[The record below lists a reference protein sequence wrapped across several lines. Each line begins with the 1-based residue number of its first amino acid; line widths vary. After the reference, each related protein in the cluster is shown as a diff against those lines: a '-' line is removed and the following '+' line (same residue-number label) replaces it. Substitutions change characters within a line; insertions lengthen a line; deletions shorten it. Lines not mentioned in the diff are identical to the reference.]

1 MSTMFT
7 AATLAIRKVAL
18 PSLLI
23 NVLSLAVPLT
33 VLQIYDRII
42 PNQSYGTATLLLFG
56 ATVAV
61 LLDSFLRYV
70 RSWLLAASSSQIE
83 QQRYEQIITTLSSA
97 PSRQITKLRV
107 GGVQSGLDAVAKV
120 KDIYSGSLMS
130 GLIDFPFALL
140 FLFLIYYVGGELVFV
155 PIAVWVV
162 TALVVWFS
170 SAKATERTE
179 QSAKLE
185 SNRIGFLLGM
195 TRHLLGIK
203 RQAGEYKTYTAFKKL
218 NQQHRLNLADE
229 EAKQSF
235 AQECIYLA
243 SLGTSVAIV
252 IIGSLYV
259 LDGDLTTG
267 GLAACSILAGRA
279 VAPLSAIVS
288 LRLRYGSMQSSL
300 HAVNQLLELTPEK
313 QPDINQLTPLTSFE
327 LIDVEFERFG
337 NTYQVNGSLA
347 TQSLNL
353 ITAVPN
359 ESACHFLTI
368 LSGLAP
374 TTSGDI
380 KVNGITVDHNQLRAL
395 GSYTASKATI
405 LQGSILDNLCGF
417 QPSIAQNALTFAK
430 KLGLYQVLTQL
441 PDGLE
446 TKIGDMQ
453 AIPLSQSSVRMI
465 TLCHALALD
474 NDLLVIDK
482 PELDLDIDSWPKLA
496 EVLINQTCNGKT
508 VVIVSHNPVFVDLC
522 THQLTI
528 EKAEEH
534 KEHAHD

>member
-7 AATLAIRKVAL
+7 AATLAIKKVAL

-56 ATVAV
+56 ATLAV

-83 QQRYEQIITTLSSA
+83 QQHYAHLVDTLGRA
-97 PSRQITKLRV
+97 PARQITKLRV

-120 KDIYSGSLMS
+120 KDVYSGGLMS

-140 FLFLIYYVGGELVFV
+140 FLFLIYYVGGDLVFV
-155 PIAVWVV
+155 PIGVWLA
-162 TALVVWFS
+162 TGFIVWFS

-195 TRHLLGIK
+195 TRHILGIK

-218 NQQHRLNLADE
+218 NQEHRLHLADE

-259 LDGDLTTG
+259 LDGELTTG

-279 VAPLSAIVS
+279 VAPLSALVS

-300 HAVNQLLELTPEK
+300 HAVNQLMALTPEK
-313 QPDINQLTPLTSFE
+313 QPDIKHLSPLDSLE
-327 LIDVEFERFG
+327 LINVRFERFG
-337 NTYQVNGSLA
+337 KAYQVNG
-347 TQSLNL
+347 NL
-353 ITAVPN
+353 SKQAINLVNSIPS
-359 ESACHFLTI
+359 ESSSHFLTI

-374 TTSGDI
+374 TVSGEI
-380 KVNGITVDHNQLRAL
+380 KINSNTVDHNQLRAL
-395 GSYTASKATI
+395 STYTASKATI
-405 LQGSILDNLCGF
+405 LQGSILDNLCGY
-417 QPSIAQNALTFAK
+417 QPSIAQRALAFAK
-430 KLGLYQVLTQL
+430 ELGLYQVLTQL

-453 AIPLSQSSVRMI
+453 SIPLSQSSI
-465 TLCHALALD
+465 KLISLCHTLAVD
-474 NDLLVIDK
+474 SDLLVIDK
-482 PELDLDIDSWPKLA
+482 PELHLDIDSWPKLA
-496 EVLINQTCNGKT
+496 DVLVDQANNGKT
-508 VVIVSHNPVFVDLC
+508 VVLVSHNPAFVDICSHRLAVES
-522 THQLTI
+522 LI
-528 EKAEEH
+528 DNKEES
-534 KEHAHD
+534 HD